1 MLPPDRE
8 IELKLELTPGD
19 AARLLEHPAVRRS
32 ASGPPQVENLL
43 SVYFDTPDHALARA
57 GIGVR
62 LRRSGGAQVQTVK
75 SGEDAAAGLFE
86 RGEVEVAMSGDHPD
100 LDAIPDEALRAR
112 ILTALAG
119 QPLEPV
125 FETEMRRTRCVLR
138 DGEDEWHLDLDE
150 GLVRAGEASERFCE
164 LELELRHGEV
174 SRLYELALELSHS
187 FDLVPGTRTKAER
200 GYALRSGE
208 HPTARKAPAV
218 LLTSRATLD
227 TTLRAVARSCLA
239 QIGGNLVAAWDGI
252 DPEGVHQMRVGVRRM
267 RSVFSV
273 FQPVLPAE
281 ATRVLRD
288 PLRWL
293 AAELGAVRDLDVFI
307 DELLV
312 PLFGVRGDDPAQ
324 KRLRDA
330 AEQLREER
338 KQELRKALRSRRQT
352 RLLLELGHWISRAAW
367 REQALSESSAL
378 LFQRADV
385 FAGGVLSRLQRKAE
399 KQGHEAV
406 TGPPVARHQLRI
418 ALKKLRYACEFFRGL
433 YPKKDVRRYLRRLS
447 RLQDLLG
454 ALNDIVTAGRVL
466 EELLSRVGPEEAAS
480 LARAAG
486 FIEGFAARQDE
497 IALRQL
503 AAQWARFQRTRPFW
517 ERES

>member
-19 AARLLEHPAVRRS
+19 ATRILEHPAVRRS
-32 ASGPPQVENLL
+32 ASGPAQVQHLL
-43 SVYFDTPDHALARA
+43 SVYFDTPDHALAHA
-57 GIGVR
+57 GIGLR
-62 LRRSGGAQVQTVK
+62 LRRSGGDQVQTVK

-86 RGEVEVAMSGDHPD
+86 RGEVEVAVSGEQPD

-112 ILTALAG
+112 ILEALDG
-119 QPLEPV
+119 QPLVPV
-125 FETEMRRTRCVLR
+125 FETEMRRTRRVLR
-138 DGEDEWHLDLDE
+138 DGEDEWSLDLDE
-150 GLVRAGEASERFCE
+150 GVVRAGDASERFCE
-164 LELELRHGEV
+164 LELELRHGEPA
-174 SRLYELALELSHS
+174 RLYELALELSQS

-200 GYALRSGE
+200 GYALRTGE
-208 HPTARKAPAV
+208 QLAARKAPPV
-218 LLTSRATLD
+218 ELTSHATLD
-227 TTLRAVARSCLA
+227 TALRLVARSCLA
-239 QIGGNLVAAWDGI
+239 QIGGNVAAAWEGI

-281 ATRVLRD
+281 PTRLLREH
-288 PLRWL
+288 LRWL

-312 PLFGVRGDDPAQ
+312 PLFAVRSDDPAL
-324 KRLRDA
+324 KRLRDE
-330 AEQLREER
+330 AELLREER
-338 KQELRKALRSRRQT
+338 KQELRKTLRSRRQT
-352 RLLLELGHWISRAAW
+352 RLLLELGHWIARSAW
-367 REQALSESSAL
+367 REQALSESAAL
-378 LFQRADV
+378 LYQPADA
-385 FAGGVLSRLQRKAE
+385 FASGVLSRLQRKAE
-399 KQGHEAV
+399 KLAPEAL
-406 TGPPVARHQLRI
+406 TGPPASRHELRI

-447 RLQDLLG
+447 GLQDLLG

-466 EELLSRVGPEEAAS
+466 EELLSRVGPEDAAS

-497 IALRQL
+497 IAVHQL
-503 AAQWARFQRTRPFW
+503 AAQWARFERTRAFW
-517 ERES
+517 ERD